1 MMGQILFLCC
11 LPAVAWAQSPLPT
24 LEIPVEGSVPQ
35 NLLVA
40 LLALIFSQAAASPLK
55 SLESSG
61 LFPFVLRIGVFG
73 GRLVA
78 AMAFLAAFFTLLPE
92 SLRPAV
98 PWVLVA
104 AGVALG
110 WSARDM
116 LRDLLAAVVLLVE
129 RRIRP
134 GIRLRTQ
141 DHSGVVSRMGFR
153 AVYLESDEGAELGVP
168 NRVFL
173 SRAYELDTD
182 PHLPIEIRLR
192 IRSPKS
198 TDQIRESLIE
208 MALFSPFLAP
218 GHRPEAVRDPEEA
231 GMWLLKCRLL
241 SSQFIKAFEGALEEQ
256 IETSLEK
263 NH

>member
-1 MMGQILFLCC
+1 MIKRTLILWLW
-11 LPAVAWAQSPLPT
+11 PAIALAQAPFPE
-24 LEIPVEGSVPQ
+24 LEIPADGSVLH
-35 NLLVA
+35 NLLLALVA
-40 LLALIFSQAAASPLK
+40 LLFSQAAASPLR

-61 LFPFVLRIGVFG
+61 LLPVILRVSVFC

-78 AMAFLAAFFTLLPE
+78 AMAFLAAFFVLLPT

-98 PWVLVA
+98 PWVLIA

-141 DHSGVVSRMGFR
+141 EHAGVVARMGFR
-153 AVYLESDEGAELGVP
+153 AVYLASDDGAELGVP

-182 PHLPIEIRLR
+182 PHPPIEIRLR
-192 IRSPKS
+192 IQSLQS

-208 MALFSPFLAP
+208 MALYSPFLAP
-218 GHRPEAVRDPEEA
+218 GHRPEAVRDPEDIHV
-231 GMWLLKCRLL
+231 WRLKCRLL
-241 SSQFIKAFEGALEEQ
+241 SNQFLKAFEGALEEQ

-263 NH
+263 AD